1 MNEHGFQR
9 FQPPHKTIE
18 PGTLVVLENL
28 GENVVSAIPVCWRHQ
43 AFPTLQA
50 PKSNPTVELELRSK
64 VGDTFNLEPAYLKRA
79 QAKYPDIDEIELRL
93 SNYSVLEYSDAKLYE
108 GIVSRSKPCQ
118 DAVAAREAKGETVYT
133 VLRVL
138 KADVTYHII
147 GKDRIRHKEGKLS
160 QKVLEG
166 LKAELGG
173 SSISTYAQTIQGSA
187 LHWGLKPD
195 IIAIETLTH
204 AVAQDAVSPDVVATD
219 AASSDVVA
227 QDAASPDAVASDA
240 ASPDVVASELLKAP
254 RLTEAQRSSII
265 KRAAI
270 LSYGK
275 SDADRLK

>member
-1 MNEHGFQR
+1 M
-9 FQPPHKTIE
+9 
-18 PGTLVVLENL
+18 
-28 GENVVSAIPVCWRHQ
+28 
-43 AFPTLQA
+43 
-50 PKSNPTVELELRSK
+50 
-64 VGDTFNLEPAYLKRA
+64 KRA

-108 GIVSRSKPCQ
+108 GIISRSKPCQ

-147 GKDRIRHKEGKLS
+147 GKDRVRHKEGKLS

-166 LKAELGG
+166 LKVELGG
-173 SSISTYAQTIQGSA
+173 SSISTFGQTIQGSA

-195 IIAIETLTH
+195 IIAVETLTD
-204 AVAQDAVSPDVVATD
+204 AVATDAVSPDAVASDAASPDVVATD
-219 AASSDVVA
+219 AASPDAVASDAVSADVVA
-227 QDAASPDAVASDA
+227 TDAASPDVVAQDA